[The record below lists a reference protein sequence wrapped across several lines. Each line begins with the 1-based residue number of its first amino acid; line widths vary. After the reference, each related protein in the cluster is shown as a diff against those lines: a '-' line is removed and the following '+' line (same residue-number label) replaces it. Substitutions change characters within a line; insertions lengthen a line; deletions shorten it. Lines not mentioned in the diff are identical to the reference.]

1 MKRGRGL
8 ARAVEPIS
16 PQALEALPTGALLAR
31 FKRLRWCEENHAS
44 SDLSDNEV
52 ASAKHLILFK
62 EEAAWRSAYADLKA
76 VLAQREHVERK
87 P

>member
-8 ARAVEPIS
+8 ARAVEPITS
-16 PQALEALPTGALLAR
+16 QALEALPTGAVLAR
-31 FKRLRWCEENHAS
+31 LKRLRWCEENHES
-44 SDLSDNEV
+44 SDLSDDEI

-62 EEAAWRSAYADLKA
+62 EEAAWRSAYAELKA
-76 VLAQREHVERK
+76 VLSRREHVERK